1 MTFLDEVDPLNEKN
15 DIKDKE
21 SSPENID
28 SNNLVE
34 TLTPKIDKAQT
45 VENNK
50 ITSSKPATS
59 PDFATDSKD
68 SKATTPITKIS
79 DTPVAISKVSDTASL
94 KAVENNSFSSKV
106 IISKNVDSDIP
117 GSKTAESKI
126 EEDAE
131 TKPTKRFTK
140 PDPFAETAPT
150 LTKRQKKKL
159 EQQMLLKESIRVRE
173 ETQYVSGL
181 GRRRHR
187 ETSKGEKD
195 NSAPSS
201 VVSTPSIS
209 KPEVNLSSITESQNV
224 ISKVKQVDIP
234 KPKKSSKRFK
244 KVTLDDL
251 DNLDDLGTETFEPAW
266 ANEKSGVHSVAD
278 EVAKLSNEFPKV
290 ASKEVSQSKV
300 SPTMS
305 PASNVLKQKPTS
317 SFDKAIFEVA
327 DVKPSA
333 KTKPI
338 TKDISKNSHA
348 ENVKET
354 IEQALLSAS
363 GEENLLSLESSTK
376 EVASKSLD
384 KKAISDNNSTK
395 EVNSIEQEVKS
406 DTSANLVT
414 SSPKK
419 SKAAKQ
425 KKEDPV
431 EAPILPTEKVTVSDA
446 GLDFDEDDEL
456 IDTIVDP
463 EFIEDLVN
471 RTLQTTSSNLPLF
484 FNTNPQFITQNSP
497 TFSSSEF
504 ESYTPDTDISTEEI
518 SMDALCKLLSP
529 NAEIKGNVSLEQAE
543 EYLKQSKKM
552 LENLEASFV
561 DSVNETVAICKNFK
575 KAVKQ

>member
-1 MTFLDEVDPLNEKN
+1 MAFLDEVDPLNEKN

-21 SSPENID
+21 SLPENID
-28 SNNLVE
+28 SNNLVK

-45 VENNK
+45 IENNK
-50 ITSSKPATS
+50 VTSSKTATS
-59 PDFATDSKD
+59 PDSATDSKD
-68 SKATTPITKIS
+68 SKATTPITKIGYTSVVIS
-79 DTPVAISKVSDTASL
+79 DVSDTASI
-94 KAVENNSFSSKV
+94 KAVENSSVSSNV

-117 GSKTAESKI
+117 GSETAESKI
-126 EEDAE
+126 EEDLE

-140 PDPFAETAPT
+140 PDPFAETTPT

-187 ETSKGEKD
+187 ETSEGEKD
-195 NSAPSS
+195 NSASSS

-209 KPEVNLSSITESQNV
+209 KPEVNLSSITEFQNV
-224 ISKVKQVDIP
+224 NSKVKQVEIS
-234 KPKKSSKRFK
+234 KPKKSSKKFK
-244 KVTLDDL
+244 KVTFDDL

-278 EVAKLSNEFPKV
+278 EVAKLSNELPKGV
-290 ASKEVSQSKV
+290 SEEVSHFKV
-300 SPTMS
+300 SPTLS
-305 PASNVLKQKPTS
+305 PVSNVLKQKPAS
-317 SFDKAIFEVA
+317 SYDKAVFEVA
-327 DVKPSA
+327 DVKLSA
-333 KTKPI
+333 KTEPI
-338 TKDISKNSHA
+338 IKDISKNTHA
-348 ENVKET
+348 ENVTET
-354 IEQALLSAS
+354 IEHAPLFVS
-363 GEENLLSLESSTK
+363 GKENLLPLESFTK
-376 EVASKSLD
+376 AAASKSLD
-384 KKAISDNNSTK
+384 KKSISDNDSTK
-395 EVNSIEQEVKS
+395 EVNLIEKEAKS
-406 DTSANLVT
+406 DTSANLVS

-419 SKAAKQ
+419 SQVAKQ

-431 EAPILPTEKVTVSDA
+431 EAPILPTENITVSDA
-446 GLDFDEDDEL
+446 GLNFDEDDEL

-471 RTLQTTSSNLPLF
+471 RTLQTSSSNLPLF

-518 SMDALCKLLSP
+518 SMDVLCKLLSP

-561 DSVNETVAICKNFK
+561 DSVNETVAVCKNFK